1 MRINSTA
8 VFTGIMIILPLAI
21 GCTTATLVTSS
32 TIRKDMVTIK
42 QDINVNRSAM
52 NSLKNKRVGDTG
64 FYYVVDI
71 EGNVVFHPQMALIGS
86 SFKNHWFINKIITER
101 SGCLTYPLGNRT
113 HVVYFEQLNDS
124 EILCL
129 SIISDDIRQTTTDC
143 RQAELK

>member
-8 VFTGIMIILPLAI
+8 IFKGVMIIFPLAI
-21 GCTTATLVTSS
+21 SCTTAAPVTSS
-32 TIRKDMVTIK
+32 TIRKDMAAIK
-42 QDINVNRSAM
+42 RDINVNRSDI
-52 NSLKNKRVGDTG
+52 NSLKNKRVGNTG

-71 EGNVVFHPQMALIGS
+71 EGNVVFHPQTALIGT

-113 HVVYFEQLNDS
+113 HVVFFEQLNDS

-129 SIISDDIRQTTTDC
+129 SIVSDDIRQTSLEC